1 MQRKAKKPFS
11 SPVLFSLPEGEAQP
25 IPLNYKNIKIS
36 KPISDPIPNLD
47 KDIEINRKR
56 PSTQLINSIE
66 NFGNFYGDLKK
77 LNREIREK
85 GRKEGFSDLEII
97 LLARKILHKRLSNR
111 QLNYWFPLK
120 QYWKKKKEMEDYS
133 NHNSQ
138 FVNSDNKNGIE
149 KSTLTL
155 EMSSVDIVPIQGTQT
170 CSVAERT
177 DFVGQS
183 RDSNR
188 RAISYF
194 DLADPV
200 FINCTGHPM
209 YQKAKETIQQLEK
222 VLDEK
227 NHLIVQ
233 LKENK
238 GQENEIL
245 AKVKSKRTEIAA
257 TYKTDIHQDAC
268 KGPPNQS

>member
-1 MQRKAKKPFS
+1 MSSDSEIAKKS
-11 SPVLFSLPEGEAQP
+11 SRESSNNEAWIEG
-25 IPLNYKNIKIS
+25 LVKTG
-36 KPISDPIPNLD
+36 
-47 KDIEINRKR
+47 IEINNKK
-56 PSTQLINSIE
+56 PSKQLISLIVNLGPLL
-66 NFGNFYGDLKK
+66 GNLRKLVKEIKK
-77 LNREIREK
+77 K
-85 GRKEGFSDLEII
+85 GSKEGFSDLEII

-120 QYWKKKKEMEDYS
+120 QYWKRKNEMEDSS

-138 FVNSDNKNGIE
+138 FVNIGDKKDIE
-149 KSTLTL
+149 KSTLIL
-155 EMSSVDIVPIQGTQT
+155 ETSSVDILPIQGTQICLT
-170 CSVAERT
+170 AKRT
-177 DFVGQS
+177 DFVGQL
-183 RDSNR
+183 RDSNH

-194 DLADPV
+194 DLADPT

-222 VLDEK
+222 ILDEK

-245 AKVKSKRTEIAA
+245 AKVKSKSKSTEIAA
-257 TYKTDIHQDAC
+257 TYKIDGHQEAC
-268 KGPPNQS
+268 REPPNHT